1 MSAAQRHGHAEQIVA
16 ASPAMKRILRLVR
29 RIAPTESNILLT
41 GESGTG
47 KEKVA
52 RLIHYQSD
60 RSRGPFVAVNMAA
73 IPDSLI
79 ESELFGHVR
88 GAFTDAKRAK
98 RGFFEL
104 SDGGTLFL
112 DEIGEMAPSMQGKLL
127 RVLQDGEV
135 QPVGAEAA
143 THVDARVIAATNRD
157 LREEMAHKRF
167 RDDLYYRLNV
177 FNLHIPP
184 LRERKEDIPY
194 LVRFFL
200 ERHTERSGR
209 PAPEISEQAWGS
221 LMSYDYPG
229 NVRELENA
237 IERAVIM
244 AEEEGAIRTWDLPPE
259 IAERRMASLPERGAG
274 GQAGAD
280 TGPDAAGAGKAG
292 AAPAA
297 DEMSVYPADLSLA
310 DVEARHIRR
319 AIAAAGGNL
328 TRAAGTLG
336 ISRTTL
342 WRKIKRY
349 GLSTES

>member
-1 MSAAQRHGHAEQIVA
+1 VTAAPAHSEQIVA
-16 ASPAMKRILRLVR
+16 ASPSMKRILRLVR

-52 RLIHYQSD
+52 RLIHYQSN

-73 IPDSLI
+73 IPATLI

-104 SDGGTLFL
+104 ADGGTIFL
-112 DEIGEMAPSMQGKLL
+112 DEIAETPPPMQGTLL
-127 RVLQDGEV
+127 RVLQEREV

-143 THVDARVIAATNRD
+143 IRVDARVIAATNRD
-157 LREEMAHKRF
+157 LREEIAAKRF
-167 RDDLYYRLNV
+167 REDLYYRLNV
-177 FNLHIPP
+177 FRLHIPP

-194 LVRFFL
+194 LVRYFL
-200 ERHTERSGR
+200 ERQSERHGKRVGELSD
-209 PAPEISEQAWGS
+209 QAWGL
-221 LMSYDYPG
+221 LMNYDYPG

-237 IERAVIM
+237 IERAVILGD
-244 AEEEGAIRTWDLPPE
+244 EGETVKVWDLPPE
-259 IAERRMASLPERGAG
+259 IADGRIARLPARAGGGGGEEQGAG
-274 GQAGAD
+274 VPHGAEEPGYD
-280 TGPDAAGAGKAG
+280 TN
-292 AAPAA
+292 
-297 DEMSVYPADLSLA
+297 LSLE

-319 AIAAAGGNL
+319 VIAACGGNL
-328 TRAAGTLG
+328 TRAARRLG

-342 WRKIKRY
+342 WRKVRKY
-349 GLSTES
+349 GIQTVS